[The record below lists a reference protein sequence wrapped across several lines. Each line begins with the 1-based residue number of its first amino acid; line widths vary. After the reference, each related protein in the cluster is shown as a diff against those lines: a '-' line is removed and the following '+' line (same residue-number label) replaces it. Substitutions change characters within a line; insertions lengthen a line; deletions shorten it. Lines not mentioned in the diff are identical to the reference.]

1 MKKLVSLVV
10 AVAMVV
16 SMAVMVSANPNYGPG
31 TQTRTCAESGITARI
46 DGNGN
51 SARIS
56 VTVDGVR
63 FTFPNRP
70 VNNAENVYTTD
81 CGIVVSVF
89 VRGNSI
95 MNTTVVMPAVEVV
108 EEVEEK
114 DEAKPIEVALGF
126 IGHYLHD
133 GRVLTTSFYWQTLN
147 AGDMIDWDAV
157 EAAYAAWVAIGGLAP
172 DTANGW
178 RTSGFGSFA
187 FADGAEIGHGD
198 FSEAQLEG
206 YYRAYF
212 VATGYVLPVV
222 VTFDCDFCEDEGCC
236 ECDCDCVYT
245 CAGCTNNSGANRCR
259 DCFPGCENCEGNS
272 RRCAGNPRTCYANR

>member
-1 MKKLVSLVV
+1 
-10 AVAMVV
+10 
-16 SMAVMVSANPNYGPG
+16 MAVMVSANPNYGPG

-108 EEVEEK
+108 EEEVT
-114 DEAKPIEVALGF
+114 PIEVALGF

-212 VATGYVLPVV
+212 VATGYVLPVEEEEEEIAV
-222 VTFDCDFCEDEGCC
+222 IFDCDFCEDAGCC

-245 CAGCTNNSGANRCR
+245 CECGKCAECKPVVLGVCGCGQNCQGNRRNMNCCRNNPELARCSQ
-259 DCFPGCENCEGNS
+259 C
-272 RRCAGNPRTCYANR
+272 